1 MAIAVFLKFFNLLV
15 PNYFSIG
22 SPAAGCYNRDSDNS
36 LCDFA
41 SAAAIAKI
49 TNTTNKKS
57 VRLKAQTILS
67 ALA

>member
-36 LCDFA
+36 LCVFVHA
-41 SAAAIAKI
+41 GAIAKI
-49 TNTTNKKS
+49 TNTTNKKT
-57 VRLKAQTILS
+57 VQMKLR
-67 ALA
+67 